1 MIGSLPTALEIGGKL
16 YAIRSDYR
24 VVLNIYAGFND
35 PELTNQEKCYVCIK
49 CLYEDY
55 AHIPREHMQEAV
67 DKAYAGVDKISFKD
81 AHFRHDIAHWAL
93 ERLNK

>member
-1 MIGSLPTALEIGGKL
+1 MFQAGTSAKDGHIYTNGG
-16 YAIRSDYR
+16 R
-24 VVLNIYAGFND
+24 VLGVVAKADGI
-35 PELTNQEKCYVCIK
+35 
-49 CLYEDY
+49 
-55 AHIPREHMQEAV
+55 QEAV